1 MAQQNQ
7 SSIKSLDISEDKKEY
22 IMGKISPMLE
32 DLVTDLLTNMPDDPV
47 NHCATWFANKCGSAG
62 GEVNALQTQNDALR
76 HSILAMAQDAAPA
89 TCSADD
95 ESEEEES
102 DDDEEMEAR
111 LEAELAA
118 KANNPQHKCNRTSV
132 SAEAYGQ
139 FNQKQAF
146 TPPVHA
152 KTDEQMER
160 LEKLLASCWFF
171 NALGKDEMKTVLLAL
186 QEVTL
191 NAGDQPITKGDY
203 GDFMFVIETGTLEC
217 HIQVDDAKKVLK
229 RVVSGEIFGELALLY
244 NTKRAANVSAETDC
258 KTWKLDRDTFTNV
271 VVDCH
276 RSHREKNMAAIKQI
290 GILNTLDEYQCG
302 QVCDALK
309 SKTFK
314 TGETIITQGEVGNHC
329 FFVIEGCLHAEKNGE
344 NVKQYGAGQQDQHFG
359 ELALLNNAPRAASV
373 ICDTDVT
380 VMELSKDA
388 FRRLLGDLVELLRQT
403 AY

>member
-1 MAQQNQ
+1 
-7 SSIKSLDISEDKKEY
+7 
-22 IMGKISPMLE
+22 MGKISPMLE

-271 VVDCH
+271 VVDCWRKISWRKFMKIASKFIIFIKILNLVQKLIFSSASLARNFNFKFFVLGH

-302 QVCDALK
+302 QVE
-309 SKTFK
+309 SK
-314 TGETIITQGEVGNHC
+314 
-329 FFVIEGCLHAEKNGE
+329 
-344 NVKQYGAGQQDQHFG
+344 
-359 ELALLNNAPRAASV
+359 
-373 ICDTDVT
+373 
-380 VMELSKDA
+380 
-388 FRRLLGDLVELLRQT
+388 
-403 AY
+403 